1 MGGLGGRRK
10 KKSAKKKRKHTQLI
24 INVASSYVHAQ
35 TDDGSDDNSWLDYG
49 SFCDCM
55 TLHAHD
61 QFHPHDNVTAKVC
74 NDFNGTTNDWPADP
88 KSISFLKHVGICTYL
103 LNLLLSIPAIPVLTF
118 LFLCLVSPR
127 QCDFDFDDA
136 EAAVT
141 TFAESCRTADQEYF
155 HLNVTG
161 AQCCPKGDGAC
172 QGDNTPPPEEIPPP
186 TNKTEKRQ
194 DEDYFV
200 DKTAFCQ
207 CSQAFPN
214 ETFNAVRVST
224 YEVCDWY
231 NQTGGA
237 IDVPKYT
244 TESEG
249 TIAHVCSL
257 PFSFFFS
264 HTMNFFSPLRL
275 THLPHPVPIPP
286 RRKIHR
292 SILPRLQK
300 RRQVSLSR
308 RHWCP
313 VLSQRRW
320 SVRGE

>member
-1 MGGLGGRRK
+1 MQSPLF
-10 KKSAKKKRKHTQLI
+10 I
-24 INVASSYVHAQ
+24 VAFIGILMCRYIYVHAQ

-49 SFCDCM
+49 SFCQCI

-61 QFHPHDNVTAKVC
+61 HFHPQDNVTAKVC
-74 NDFNGTTNDWPADP
+74 NDINGTTNDWPAD
-88 KSISFLKHVGICTYL
+88 KNSISFLKH
-103 LNLLLSIPAIPVLTF
+103 
-118 LFLCLVSPR
+118 
-127 QCDFDFDDA
+127 CDFDFDDA

-214 ETFNAVRVST
+214 ETFYAVKVNT

-249 TIAHVCSL
+249 TIAHCQFPDAEKSIDQ
-257 PFSFFFS
+257 FSQDCRNVDKYLFQGV
-264 HTMNFFSPLRL
+264 TGA
-275 THLPHPVPIPP
+275 
-286 RRKIHR
+286 
-292 SILPRLQK
+292 QC
-300 RRQVSLSR
+300 
-308 RHWCP
+308 CP
-313 VLSQRRW
+313 KGDGACVANNTGIDDTTSTPMKKYMFL
-320 SVRGE
+320 

>member
-1 MGGLGGRRK
+1 
-10 KKSAKKKRKHTQLI
+10 
-24 INVASSYVHAQ
+24 
-35 TDDGSDDNSWLDYG
+35 
-49 SFCDCM
+49 M
-55 TLHAHD
+55 TVHAHD
-61 QFHPHDNVTAKVC
+61 QFHPHDHVTAKVC
-74 NDFNGTTNDWPADP
+74 NDINGTTNDWPADP
-88 KSISFLKHVGICTYL
+88 KRISFLKHVGICTYL
-103 LNLLLSIPAIPVLTF
+103 LDLLLSIPSIHVLTLTF
-118 LFLCLVSPR
+118 LFV

-172 QGDNTPPPEEIPPP
+172 QGDNTPPPEELPPPP
-186 TNKTEKRQ
+186 TNGTEKKRH
-194 DEDYFV
+194 DDDDYFV
-200 DKTAFCQ
+200 DTNAFCQ

-257 PFSFFFS
+257 PFFFFFFS
-264 HTMNFFSPLRL
+264 HTMNFFSPTPRL
-275 THLPHPVPIPP
+275 THLPHPVPIPR

-292 SILPRLQK
+292 SILSRLQK

-320 SVRGE
+320 CVRGE

>member
-1 MGGLGGRRK
+1 MVGG
-10 KKSAKKKRKHTQLI
+10 AEEKKRRPKKNTPAKL
-24 INVASSYVHAQ
+24 NVASSYVHAQ

-49 SFCDCM
+49 SFCDCI

-61 QFHPHDNVTAKVC
+61 QFHPQDNVTAKVC
-74 NDFNGTTNDWPADP
+74 NDINGTTNDWPAD
-88 KSISFLKHVGICTYL
+88 KNRISFLKHVGICTYL
-103 LNLLLSIPAIPVLTF
+103 LDLLLSIPSIHVLTLTF
-118 LFLCLVSPR
+118 LFV

-207 CSQAFPN
+207 CQQAFPN
-214 ETFNAVRVST
+214 ETFYPVKVNT

-237 IDVPKYT
+237 IDVPKYK
-244 TESEG
+244 TEDEG
-249 TIAHVCSL
+249 TVAHVCGN
-257 PFSFFFS
+257 PD
-264 HTMNFFSPLRL
+264 
-275 THLPHPVPIPP
+275 IPP
-286 RRKIHR
+286 
-292 SILPRLQK
+292 L
-300 RRQVSLSR
+300 LSSSSSR
-308 RHWCP
+308 T
-313 VLSQRRW
+313 Q
-320 SVRGE
+320 